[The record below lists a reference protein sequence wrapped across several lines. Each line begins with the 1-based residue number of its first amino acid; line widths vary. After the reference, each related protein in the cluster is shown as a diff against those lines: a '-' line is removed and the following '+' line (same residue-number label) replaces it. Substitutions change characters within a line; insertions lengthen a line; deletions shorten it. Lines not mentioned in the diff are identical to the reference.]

1 MKKYLLVLN
10 FMTLISATMA
20 SDMTSSDD
28 VCLLSCARPLA
39 GKAYFEH
46 CYVMLT
52 KGDQVLDSRGYFG
65 DVGSIR
71 EPAPGLFQGKCEEV
85 KRRVT
90 MREWQKV
97 TETFDK
103 QKASD
108 YSATSHNC
116 CSVTLEAI
124 LEALGEKGIP
134 DNAISANSGIGTR
147 KKC

>member
-1 MKKYLLVLN
+1 
-10 FMTLISATMA
+10 MA
-20 SDMTSSDD
+20 SSDD
-28 VCLLSCARPLA
+28 VCLLSCTRPLV

-52 KGDQVLDSRGYFG
+52 KGDRVLDSRGYFG

-71 EPAPGLFQGKCEEV
+71 EPAPGIFQGKCEEV

-90 MREWQKV
+90 MEEWQKV
-97 TETFDK
+97 TETFDR

-108 YSATSHNC
+108 YRATSHNC

-124 LEALGEKGIP
+124 LKALGEKGIP
-134 DNAISANSGIGTR
+134 DNATSANSGIGTR
-147 KKC
+147 SKC

>member
-1 MKKYLLVLN
+1 MKKYLFLLN
-10 FMTLISATMA
+10 FLTLISATMA
-20 SDMTSSDD
+20 SSDD
-28 VCLLSCARPLA
+28 VCLLSCTRPLV

-85 KRRVT
+85 KRPVT
-90 MREWQKV
+90 MEEWQKV
-97 TETFDK
+97 TETFDR

-108 YSATSHNC
+108 YRATSHNC

-124 LEALGEKGIP
+124 LKAIGENGVP
-134 DNAISANSGIGTR
+134 DNATSANSGIGTR
-147 KKC
+147 SKC

>member
-1 MKKYLLVLN
+1 MKKYLFLLN
-10 FMTLISATMA
+10 FLTLISVTMA
-20 SDMTSSDD
+20 SSDD
-28 VCLLSCARPLA
+28 VCLLSCTRPLV

-52 KGDQVLDSRGYFG
+52 KGDKVLDSRGYFG

-90 MREWQKV
+90 MEEWQKV
-97 TETFDK
+97 TATFDR

-108 YSATSHNC
+108 YRATSHNC

-124 LEALGEKGIP
+124 L
-134 DNAISANSGIGTR
+134 
-147 KKC
+147 

>member
-1 MKKYLLVLN
+1 MKKYLFLLN
-10 FMTLISATMA
+10 FLTLISATMA
-20 SDMTSSDD
+20 SSDD
-28 VCLLSCARPLA
+28 VCLLSCTRPLV

-90 MREWQKV
+90 LEEWQKV
-97 TETFDK
+97 TETFDR

-108 YSATSHNC
+108 YRATSHNC

-124 LEALGEKGIP
+124 LKAIGENGVP
-134 DNAISANSGIGTR
+134 DNATSANSGIGTR
-147 KKC
+147 NKC

>member
-1 MKKYLLVLN
+1 MKKYLFVLN
-10 FMTLISATMA
+10 FLTLISATMA
-20 SDMTSSDD
+20 SSDD
-28 VCLLSCARPLA
+28 VCLLSCTRPLA

-108 YSATSHNC
+108 YRATSHNC
-116 CSVTLEAI
+116 CSVI

-134 DNAISANSGIGTR
+134 DNATSANSGIGTR
-147 KKC
+147 RKS